1 MKKNRRFVA
10 LSEYPNGQDADAIMS
25 GGYSDCVKACAR
37 DDAPCH
43 VVEVSTDADGDEV
56 LGDDILFVN
65 RAWNTK
71 YVYFAERDPHGRR
84 VK

>member
-10 LSEYPNGQDADAIMS
+10 LSEYPNGQDADEIMS
-25 GGYSDCVKACAR
+25 GGYLDCVKACALE
-37 DDAPCH
+37 DSPCY
-43 VVEVSTDADGDEV
+43 VVEASTDADGDEV

-71 YVYFAERDPHGRR
+71 YVYFVERDQHGRR